1 MFLIITM
8 LFGILPA
15 YYIETDQSIC
25 TAIHLISF
33 YMIFQNHAEHEDK
46 GHR

>member
-33 YMIFQNHAEHEDK
+33 YMIFQNPGEHGNK

>member
-25 TAIHLISF
+25 MAIHLISF